1 MTEITK
7 KIEIKETEQET
18 SVYAGNRKAEF
29 LFDKITT
36 NLFAVVSFG
45 MSMLLTVIICAATIL
60 RYCFEIDLFGYEEW
74 IKVFAFWLYFM
85 GAAYGAFEGTHISA
99 DLVQSYMKPGLCRRL
114 LLVLRNVITFGISC
128 LFVWYGWNYFKFDLM
143 GPLSDGRFTAKSVL
157 WGIPAWCSSIAIFT
171 GLFFMA
177 WYFGADL
184 LRSLKAAAKG
194 SDEA

>member
-1 MTEITK
+1 MTESTAK
-7 KIEIKETEQET
+7 TETAEQT
-18 SVYAGNRKAEF
+18 SVYAGSRKAEC

-36 NLFAVVSFG
+36 GFFSTVCFA
-45 MSMLLTVIICAATIL
+45 MSALLTLIICAATVL

-99 DLVQSYMKPGLCRRL
+99 DLVQSYMKPGILRRA
-114 LLVLRNVITFGISC
+114 LLVFRNVITCGISC
-128 LFVWYGWNYFKFDLM
+128 LFVWYGWHYFKFDLL
-143 GPLSDGRFTAKSVL
+143 GPLGDGRFTAKSVL
-157 WGIPAWCSSIAIFT
+157 WGIPAWCASGAILL

-184 LRSLKAAAKG
+184 CRSLKDLAKG
-194 SDEA
+194 SDE